1 MNGLCFLYG
10 VLTAVASIVIAEV
23 YGAGAGVLTFCGCWV
38 VGLLVVKE
46 ITR

>member
-10 VLTAVASIVIAEV
+10 VLTAGASIVIAEV
-23 YGAGAGVLTFCGCWV
+23 YGAGFGVLTFCGCWV
-38 VGLLVVKE
+38 VGWLIVRE